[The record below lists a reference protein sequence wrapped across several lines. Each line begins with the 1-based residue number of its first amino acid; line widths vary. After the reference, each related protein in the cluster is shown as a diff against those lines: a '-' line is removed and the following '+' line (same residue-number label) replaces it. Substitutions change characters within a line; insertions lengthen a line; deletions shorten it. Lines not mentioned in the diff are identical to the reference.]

1 MFCLFNKIAQY
12 IVFLQN
18 RTLFNIT
25 ENCSKKTVILMQ
37 NLVENY
43 YFYMNLQNDLKIH
56 SFYVFHAKNLENP
69 EDKNI

>member
-1 MFCLFNKIAQY
+1 
-12 IVFLQN
+12 
-18 RTLFNIT
+18 
-25 ENCSKKTVILMQ
+25 MQ

-43 YFYMNLQNDLKIH
+43 YFYMNLQNDLKMH